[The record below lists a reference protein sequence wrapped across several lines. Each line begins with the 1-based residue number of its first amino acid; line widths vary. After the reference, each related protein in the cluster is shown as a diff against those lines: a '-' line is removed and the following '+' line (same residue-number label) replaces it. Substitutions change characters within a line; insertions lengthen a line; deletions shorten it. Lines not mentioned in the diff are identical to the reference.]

1 MARTFFQQ
9 TCIRRTDP
17 IYTLQYD
24 GSADS
29 PNRMSTA
36 SRSGLKYSIRFNK
49 TRGMPGR
56 GTQEHV
62 WRVFEGTKEY
72 LFKNVQINVPS
83 FSEQDG
89 EDWNICCFGKMIIDR
104 DTSTAIIE
112 KV

>member
-1 MARTFFQQ
+1 
-9 TCIRRTDP
+9 
-17 IYTLQYD
+17 
-24 GSADS
+24 
-29 PNRMSTA
+29 
-36 SRSGLKYSIRFNK
+36 
-49 TRGMPGR
+49 MPGR
-56 GTQEHV
+56 GTKDHV

-89 EDWNICCFGKMIIDR
+89 EDWNICCFGKMRIDR